1 MASETFEPI
10 TIIGVD
16 TPNVGTPRND
26 GTRGSGLYRV
36 PIKLSRQPPREWAAA
51 LADAWNRPPEFT
63 TMHRPGIASVSG
75 DCVFLDGS
83 TVEEVRDYHART
95 LSLVVAQL
103 NEAYARHE
111 ARARTE
117 DERDAAQLSAHSEN
131 VRAVVDEIRFE

>member
-1 MASETFEPI
+1 VSNFEPI
-10 TIIGVD
+10 AIIGVD

-51 LADAWNRPPEFT
+51 LSDVWNYPPEFT

-75 DCVFLDGS
+75 DTVVLEGT

-95 LSLVVAQL
+95 LTLGGLAPQRGSG
-103 NEAYARHE
+103 
-111 ARARTE
+111 
-117 DERDAAQLSAHSEN
+117 AA
-131 VRAVVDEIRFE
+131 